1 MATIE
6 ISSSDFR
13 GKMGAMFDRAD
24 RGETIIIRR
33 RDKTS
38 YTLTPVHDQD
48 DEDEEL
54 TPSQIAF
61 IDRALENIK
70 KGEGVEYTTMKDLMA
85 RLGLEYD
92 EV

>member
-1 MATIE
+1 MARVE

-13 GKMGAMFDRAD
+13 GKMGAIFDRAD
-24 RGETIIIRR
+24 RGEQIIIRR

-38 YTLTPVHDQD
+38 YTLTPVHDD

-61 IDRALENIK
+61 IDRGLNNIREGKTRRFTLEELRVK
-70 KGEGVEYTTMKDLMA
+70 M
-85 RLGLEYD
+85 GL
-92 EV
+92 

>member
-24 RGETIIIRR
+24 RGEQIIIRR
-33 RDKTS
+33 KSKQS
-38 YTLTPVHDQD
+38 YTLTPMHDD

-54 TPSQIAF
+54 TPAQIAF
-61 IDRALENIK
+61 IDRRLENIHR
-70 KGEGVEYTTMKDLMA
+70 GEGHVYTTMEDLMK
-85 RLGLEYD
+85 RLGLND
-92 EV
+92 GV